1 MRKSEEIHEEK
12 FAIFEEFFQ
21 VFWKL
26 NEESVEEEWG
36 ELWKNWDRLSISE
49 EEKFWGTIIKG
60 LTKNEKI
67 EDLKFEEEYGK
78 DNAR

>member
-1 MRKSEEIHEEK
+1 MKKWEQI
-12 FAIFEEFFQ
+12 
-21 VFWKL
+21 
-26 NEESVEEEWG
+26 
-36 ELWKNWDRLSISE
+36 E
-49 EEKFWGTIIKG
+49 EEKFWGKIIKG